1 LKFFDCNASFGRPII
16 RPIRFAETARD
27 LLKEMDFYGIDE
39 ALVFHS
45 RQRDDSPIVG
55 NEILLNEI
63 EGLERLHG
71 VLAILPPQTGELGSL
86 ETLIEKMKAKN
97 IRAFR
102 AFPSEHK
109 YLMTKT
115 ALGSL
120 YELMVER
127 NIPLF
132 ISVNE
137 SCGGISGWYLI
148 EKILSDVPDLT
159 LVVTEHG
166 SWGHDR
172 FFRPLI
178 EKYENLYLDISRYE
192 LDGGIC
198 DFCGKYGA
206 ERLLFGT
213 GFPHWNPGGPIL
225 MLAQADITSKEREMI
240 ASGNLLRI
248 LGRVKL

>member
-1 LKFFDCNASFGRPII
+1 MIK
-16 RPIRFAETARD
+16 PIRFAETADD
-27 LLKEMDFYGIDE
+27 LLKEMDFYGIEE
-39 ALVFHS
+39 ALVYHS

-55 NEILLNEI
+55 NKILLREI
-63 EGLERLHG
+63 EGVHRLHG
-71 VLAILPPQTGELGSL
+71 TLAILPPQTGELGSL
-86 ETLIEKMKAKN
+86 EDLLELMRVKN

-115 ALGSL
+115 ALGPL
-120 YELMVER
+120 YELMIER

-148 EKILSDVPDLT
+148 EKILSDAPELT

-192 LDGGIC
+192 LDGGISR
-198 DFCGKYGA
+198 FCADYGA
-206 ERLLFGT
+206 DRLLFGT
-213 GFPHWNPGGPIL
+213 GFPQWNPGGPIL

-248 LGRVKL
+248 LGRVRL